1 MSIELIA
8 LDQFVSTTH
17 PETVSVPESCT
28 YHAMFHSFLNDDRK
42 TDSTTT
48 AAHKK
53 HIIEF

>member
-1 MSIELIA
+1 MSIEVIA